1 MTVITDTLRQIVRR
15 RLWPVAL
22 LLVAAL
28 VAVPMTLA
36 KSPDPVP
43 PVPVATT
50 AKAGVAQNVARPL
63 VELREPAAGE
73 THRRRVL
80 GAAKDPFEPAPL
92 PKAKKSKKVSKA
104 EPSPTPTPE
113 APASSGPG
121 SGAPGGSGGGTSA
134 PPSAEP
140 TPAPTVTI
148 PKGSIKVR
156 FGVPSETSELPELL
170 IGRLEAVPSSDA
182 PVLVLER
189 LKDDGRTA
197 VFSIPGDIIAV
208 GDGNCQPTPDDCASL
223 ELRAGETEFVTVKGG
238 AEDGSDVQYQLDL
251 VKIFAKATEVPKDSV
266 PVTDG
271 ATP

>member
-1 MTVITDTLRQIVRR
+1 MTVITDTLRQLVRR

-43 PVPVATT
+43 AVPVATT
-50 AKAGVAQNVARPL
+50 AKAGEAQNVARPL
-63 VELREPAAGE
+63 VEVRDPATVE
-73 THRRRVL
+73 TRRRRVL

-104 EPSPTPTPE
+104 EPSPTPTPT
-113 APASSGPG
+113 SGPGGSG
-121 SGAPGGSGGGTSA
+121 SGAPGGSGGGSSA

-140 TPAPTVTI
+140 TPGPKVTI

-156 FGVPSETSELPELL
+156 FGIPSDTSELPELL
-170 IGRLEAVPSSDA
+170 IGHLEAVPSSDA

-197 VFSIPGDIIAV
+197 VFSIPGDILAV
-208 GDGNCQPTPDDCASL
+208 GDGKCQPTPDDCASL
-223 ELRAGETEFVTVKGG
+223 ELRAGQTEFVTVKGG
-238 AEDGSDVQYQLDL
+238 AEDGSDVQYELDL

-266 PVTDG
+266 PATDG
-271 ATP
+271 ASS